1 MAASFSSPCA
11 VVRTG
16 TVSADGALGQGPGH
30 SGPTSCV
37 RDHWPHRCHHSGLLG
52 PLISSGSFR
61 DLVTVTIKA
70 NNGEGSA
77 TPGFQREPQSL
88 ALKETLLET

>member
-11 VVRTG
+11 VVRTE
-16 TVSADGALGQGPGH
+16 TVSADGALGRGPGH

-37 RDHWPHRCHHSGLLG
+37 RNHWSHRCHHSGLLG

-88 ALKETLLET
+88 ALKETLWET